1 MANVDLELKQSLF
14 DEIEPLLGNA
24 DAVKRLKK
32 YVARL
37 KKEMQT
43 PIPPCRY
50 TEEELNEILDRAE
63 AQAAEGKFYTQE
75 EIKKKMEMKYPFL
88 CK

>member
-14 DEIEPLLGNA
+14 DEIEPLLGNV

-37 KKEMQT
+37 KKEIKEV
-43 PIPPCRY
+43 PDPPCQY
-50 TEEELNEILDRAE
+50 TMEELNEILDRAE
-63 AQAAEGKFYTQE
+63 AQVNEGKTHGVGEMNNLFSKYTKR
-75 EIKKKMEMKYPFL
+75 I
-88 CK
+88 